1 MSLLLFD
8 ETVIYAK
15 FFPLDYCKIKSNI
28 KRYAFLCHLIYMEIK
43 TQGKLNCQIYTERN
57 KTNIVAEFYCTQTC
71 DFSIVLHYHLF
82 LEFQKKGLDFSIWK

>member
-1 MSLLLFD
+1 
-8 ETVIYAK
+8 
-15 FFPLDYCKIKSNI
+15 
-28 KRYAFLCHLIYMEIK
+28 MEIK

-82 LEFQKKGLDFSIWK
+82 LEFQKKRLDFSI